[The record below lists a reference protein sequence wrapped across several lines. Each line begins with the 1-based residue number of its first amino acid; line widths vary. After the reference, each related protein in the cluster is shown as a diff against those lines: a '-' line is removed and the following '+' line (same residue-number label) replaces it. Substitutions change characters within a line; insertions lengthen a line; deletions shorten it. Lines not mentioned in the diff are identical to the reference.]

1 MTCARALPQHLKEQS
16 VTSQLIRVGQFSES
30 PVLAVA
36 RALEL
41 NSRFGVEWETQRVQS
56 SPGQFESLRDGAM
69 DVAITSPDNVLLYAT
84 TANNPLKE
92 QLDLQFLRPID
103 RGMRLALYT
112 SDDIHT
118 VEDFTGSTLGVDVMS
133 SGFAILLL
141 QMLESLGVDHSTV
154 TFEAVGATPKRLDA
168 IKDGTIQGSVL
179 NAEAGVAAEQAGFRR
194 WATSTDVSDDY
205 LGTVLVQ
212 LAGEVTQHTRAFLDM
227 WEAATEAIHALSSA
241 ELVDA
246 LGSQAPALA
255 NAEYVA
261 ILQSAEYGCLSGE
274 SVSAEQ
280 LRVLADIRHRSGA
293 YTPNDADI
301 VRLTHRD

>member
-1 MTCARALPQHLKEQS
+1 MSHH
-16 VTSQLIRVGQFSES
+16 LIRVGQFSES

-41 NSRFGVEWETQRVQS
+41 NTRFGVEWETQRVQS
-56 SPGQFESLRDGAM
+56 SPAQFESLRSDEI
-69 DVAITSPDNVLLYAT
+69 DVAITSPDNVLLYTT

-92 QLDLQFLRPID
+92 QLDVQFLRPID
-103 RGMRLALYT
+103 RGLRLALYT
-112 SDDIHT
+112 SSDIDS

-141 QMLESLGVDHSTV
+141 QMLASLGVDHSTIN
-154 TFEAVGATPKRLDA
+154 FEAVGATPKRLDA

-212 LAGEVTQHTRAFLDM
+212 MAGPVSEHTRAFLDM
-227 WEAATEAIHALSSA
+227 WEAATEAILSLSSA
-241 ELVDA
+241 ELISA
-246 LGSQAPALA
+246 LESVAPALA

-274 SVSAEQ
+274 VVRAEQ
-280 LRVLADIRHRSGA
+280 LRVLADIRRQSGA
-293 YTPNDADI
+293 YTPNEADI
-301 VRLTHRD
+301 LRLTDRA

>member
-1 MTCARALPQHLKEQS
+1 
-16 VTSQLIRVGQFSES
+16 
-30 PVLAVA
+30 
-36 RALEL
+36 
-41 NSRFGVEWETQRVQS
+41 
-56 SPGQFESLRDGAM
+56 M
-69 DVAITSPDNVLLYAT
+69 DIAITSPDNVLLYAT

-112 SDDIHT
+112 SGDIQS
-118 VEDFTGSTLGVDVMS
+118 VEDFAGSTLGVDVMS

-141 QMLESLGVDHSTV
+141 QMLASLGVDHSTI

-179 NAEAGVAAEQAGFRR
+179 NAEAGVAAEKAGFRR

-212 LAGEVTQHTRAFLDM
+212 LAGEVNEHTRAFLDM
-227 WEAATEAIHALSSA
+227 WEAATEAILTLSSA
-241 ELVDA
+241 ELIDA

-261 ILQSAEYGCLSGE
+261 ILKSPEYGCLSGE
-274 SVSAEQ
+274 TVHVEQ
-280 LRVLADIRHRSGA
+280 LRVLADIRRRSGA
-293 YTPNDADI
+293 YTPADADI
-301 VRLTHRD
+301 LRLTAQK